1 MWIISEFWRQ
11 GSLTP
16 KQINFFHSERMDQQ
30 TAYWSADGRMDVRT
44 TKQTTG
50 QKEKDKGRWT
60 NRWTDRWLTEKTVR
74 QPVKITAN
82 TNYPRAN
89 FFRCAK
95 PPKHLHHTNLGG
107 NSATASKKSY
117 GLIFFGGFFLEDT
130 HGTEWCDT
138 PAIQLLFALSFFF
151 SSFFFLLLFLLIYFS
166 GTWRVWEGK
175 AVWELFTLSMWCE
188 RIYLESLR
196 SLAFLSIYQ

>member
-1 MWIISEFWRQ
+1 MFVNNQNRHQWHCYEVIEPYVDHKWIWRQ

-30 TAYWSADGRMDVRT
+30 TAYWSADGRMDGRT

-95 PPKHLHHTNLGG
+95 PPKHLHHTNLGE
-107 NSATASKKSY
+107 NSTTVKKKVTAWFSLGDFSLKI
-117 GLIFFGGFFLEDT
+117 LME
-130 HGTEWCDT
+130 
-138 PAIQLLFALSFFF
+138 LSDVIPLPFNC
-151 SSFFFLLLFLLIYFS
+151 SSL
-166 GTWRVWEGK
+166 
-175 AVWELFTLSMWCE
+175 
-188 RIYLESLR
+188 
-196 SLAFLSIYQ
+196 